1 MSEGTMLDY
10 ETHIRP
16 GCKLL
21 NPNTLCDIN
30 KEVLPYGKV
39 IFSQLPIS
47 HWQNESAPQENFIR
61 LVVELY
67 AVLCDYGKEMA
78 FALVK
83 DRTFAKKTYQNINA
97 LRHYFC
103 HGLPPV
109 SSSNHAVNT
118 ARRALVSYTGAVPR
132 EGVISPT
139 PEEWA
144 NGVEALR
151 TESNKLADALLQSAE
166 RVKNYPSLLSVPWEK
181 RWSSHAVAEMLRDGG
196 CDECFMD
203 ICRNL
208 EQSSIPLWE
217 AVSWVLVRTWQDDK
231 DALLSEML
239 WKAETEGLQYWYE
252 NVLNATENV

>member
-1 MSEGTMLDY
+1 M
-10 ETHIRP
+10 
-16 GCKLL
+16 
-21 NPNTLCDIN
+21 
-30 KEVLPYGKV
+30 
-39 IFSQLPIS
+39 
-47 HWQNESAPQENFIR
+47 
-61 LVVELY
+61 
-67 AVLCDYGKEMA
+67 
-78 FALVK
+78 
-83 DRTFAKKTYQNINA
+83 
-97 LRHYFC
+97 
-103 HGLPPV
+103 
-109 SSSNHAVNT
+109 
-118 ARRALVSYTGAVPR
+118 
-132 EGVISPT
+132 
-139 PEEWA
+139 
-144 NGVEALR
+144 R

-166 RVKNYPSLLSVPWEK
+166 RVKNYPNLLSVPWEK